1 MSEKREKFSELH
13 FLMGSYIFRR
23 DNLLEL
29 VERELRL
36 ALPHIVPEDCLQ
48 PLDVV
53 PGERAIL
60 DFAGDAN
67 NEGHKLLHG
76 VDGVLVLVNA
86 GQQLWNNSLAVPDLN
101 ISVLQV
107 WWSDVRATNNKHG
120 LIFLSITP
128 TFYQY
133 HTYIYRVKHR

>member
-1 MSEKREKFSELH
+1 MHRLQELLQRDGARPVLVEDSEGALH
-13 FLMGSYIFRR
+13 KERLITEDNSVSFTLWCDSYIFGRN
-23 DNLLEL
+23 NLLEL
-29 VERELRL
+29 VECELRL
-36 ALPHIVPEDCLQ
+36 ALPHVVPEDCLQ

-86 GQQLWNNSLAVPDLN
+86 GQQLWNNSLAVPDLAV
-101 ISVLQV
+101 SQ
-107 WWSDVRATNNKHG
+107 S
-120 LIFLSITP
+120 
-128 TFYQY
+128 
-133 HTYIYRVKHR
+133 

>member
-1 MSEKREKFSELH
+1 
-13 FLMGSYIFRR
+13 MGSYIFRR

-53 PGERAIL
+53 PGERAVL
-60 DFAGDAN
+60 DLAGDAD

-101 ISVLQV
+101 ISVLKL
-107 WWSDVRATNNKHG
+107 RCET
-120 LIFLSITP
+120 
-128 TFYQY
+128 
-133 HTYIYRVKHR
+133 

>member
-36 ALPHIVPEDCLQ
+36 ALPHVVPEDCLQ

-53 PGERAIL
+53 PGERALL
-60 DFAGDAN
+60 DFAGDAD
-67 NEGHKLLHG
+67 NEGHKLLHC
-76 VDGVLVLVNA
+76 VHGVLVLVNA

-101 ISVLQV
+101 IFVLQV
-107 WWSDVRATNNKHG
+107 WWSDVRLSDKHG
-120 LIFLSITP
+120 FIFFLMHNSHLL
-128 TFYQY
+128 YKVK
-133 HTYIYRVKHR
+133 YI